1 MSTNTIE
8 QDRDVLAAAARMPL
22 VGADLMAFQYD
33 SGFTVHIQ
41 HSVAERVACR
51 FPVQV
56 SVVLRARW
64 WPVTA
69 AQEADDPRFRSAK
82 GVLCR
87 PEQPFQAYK
96 LMSFI
101 GRTVHVA
108 EIERDSSL
116 RIVLSNGD
124 TIHASGKEDEWEFA
138 WYIFAPSNTPGVDV
152 WSINCDSSGKLEGF
166 WPSDISIPLEL
177 DESSTYESADICATD
192 P

>member
-1 MSTNTIE
+1 MSADIIE
-8 QDRDVLAAAARMPL
+8 QDRVVLAAAARILL

-33 SGFTVHIQ
+33 SGFTVHFQ
-41 HSVAERVACR
+41 HSVAERVAYR

-69 AQEADDPRFRSAK
+69 ALEADELRFPQAK

-101 GRTVHVA
+101 GRTVTVA
-108 EIERDSSL
+108 EIAPDSSL

-124 TIHASGKEDEWEFA
+124 TIHASGNEDEWEFS
-138 WYIFAPSNTPGVDV
+138 WYIFVPSNTPGVDV
-152 WSINCDSSGKLEGF
+152 WSINCDNSGKVEGS
-166 WPSDISIPLEL
+166 WPSDISIPLDL
-177 DESSTYESADICATD
+177 A
-192 P
+192 